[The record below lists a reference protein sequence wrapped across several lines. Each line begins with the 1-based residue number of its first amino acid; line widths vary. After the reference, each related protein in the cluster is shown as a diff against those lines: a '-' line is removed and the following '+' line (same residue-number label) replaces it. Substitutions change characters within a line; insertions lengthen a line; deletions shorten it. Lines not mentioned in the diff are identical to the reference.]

1 MIVAKGYRGRY
12 DNGTG
17 ERTGESDKVE
27 QVGVLGEIGSMI
39 NGTDGV
45 LGGTGQGAWWNRW
58 SAWMNRSWSLCKGVV
73 EQMRRGAG
81 SR

>member
-1 MIVAKGYRGRY
+1 MSVAEGCRGRY
-12 DNGTG
+12 ANRTG

-45 LGGTGQGAWWNRW
+45 LGWNR
-58 SAWMNRSWSLCKGVV
+58 
-73 EQMRRGAG
+73 
-81 SR
+81 

>member
-39 NGTDGV
+39 NGTDEA
-45 LGGTGQGAWWNRW
+45 LEWNR
-58 SAWMNRSWSLCKGVV
+58 
-73 EQMRRGAG
+73 
-81 SR
+81 